1 MAFIGQSASDI
12 RRRLQHLESLQTLS
26 LQDLVKETEKVYHKR
41 ETEKEKGERESRRG
55 KRQKR
60 NLIKI
65 LDTFAGDKEV
75 YRKGRGSRQRGSR
88 QAGYLGNTGPK
99 RPQNSRG
106 PSWPPLDKDQYA
118 YCKEKGHWA
127 RDCPQKE
134 TYTRP
139 SKVLTLEDD
148 D

>member
-1 MAFIGQSASDI
+1 
-12 RRRLQHLESLQTLS
+12 

-75 YRKGRGSRQRGSR
+75 
-88 QAGYLGNTGPK
+88 
-99 RPQNSRG
+99 
-106 PSWPPLDKDQYA
+106 
-118 YCKEKGHWA
+118 
-127 RDCPQKE
+127 
-134 TYTRP
+134 
-139 SKVLTLEDD
+139 
-148 D
+148 